1 MAKEITLDDIFQDL
15 QAIEP
20 IILQYEQKYRL
31 LSPYF
36 YKLYQAGKLEERWD
50 FMDWAAL
57 YEIKLDREKEFKKR
71 FSEVLQN
78 LPLEQPVEDDTL
90 TTE

>member
-1 MAKEITLDDIFQDL
+1 MAKDISIDEILQDL
-15 QAIEP
+15 EAIEP

-50 FMDWAAL
+50 FIDESVDLIPLRRFDLM
-57 YEIKLDREKEFKKR
+57 IKTIYRYMIFI
-71 FSEVLQN
+71 
-78 LPLEQPVEDDTL
+78 
-90 TTE
+90 

>member
-1 MAKEITLDDIFQDL
+1 MAPEITIDDILQDL

-20 IILQYEQKYRL
+20 LILQYEQKYRL

-36 YKLYQAGKLEERWD
+36 YRLYQKGKLEERWD

-57 YEIKLDREKEFKKR
+57 YEIKLDRENEYHKR
-71 FSEVLQN
+71 LSDVLKN
-78 LPLEQPVEDDTL
+78 LPLQEPVEEQML
-90 TTE
+90 TAL

>member
-1 MAKEITLDDIFQDL
+1 MMTEISIDDILQDL
-15 QAIEP
+15 QAIDP

-57 YEIKLDREKEFKKR
+57 YEIKLDREKEYQQR
-71 FSEVLQN
+71 FSEVLKY
-78 LPLEQPVEDDTL
+78 LPLEQVVETDTL
-90 TTE
+90 IIE

>member
-1 MAKEITLDDIFQDL
+1 VATENTIDDIMQDL

-20 IILQYEQKYRL
+20 LILQYEQKYRL

-36 YKLYQAGKLEERWD
+36 YKLYQTGKLEERWD

-57 YEIKLDREKEFKKR
+57 YEIKLDRGQVYRERLKEVH
-71 FSEVLQN
+71 EN
-78 LPLEQPVEDDTL
+78 LPLDHSVGEEIL
-90 TTE
+90 LAE

>member
-1 MAKEITLDDIFQDL
+1 VAKDITIDDILQDL
-15 QAIEP
+15 QAVEP

-36 YKLYQAGKLEERWD
+36 YRLYQKGKLEERWD

-57 YEIKLDREKEFKKR
+57 YEIKLDREKEYEKR
-71 FSEVLQN
+71 LSDVLKN
-78 LPLEQPVEDDTL
+78 LPLEEHVEEDML
-90 TTE
+90 MTE

>member
-1 MAKEITLDDIFQDL
+1 L

-20 IILQYEQKYRL
+20 IILQYEQKYKL

-36 YKLYQAGKLEERWD
+36 YKLYKGGKLEERWD

-57 YEIKLDREKEFKKR
+57 YEIKLDREQQYKQLLPEA
-71 FSEVLQN
+71 LN
-78 LPLEQPVEDDTL
+78 DLPLEHPIAEDPL
-90 TTE
+90 LAE

>member
-1 MAKEITLDDIFQDL
+1 MATENTIDDIMQDL

-20 IILQYEQKYRL
+20 LILQYEQKYKL

-36 YKLYQAGKLEERWD
+36 YKLYQSGKLEERWD

-57 YEIKLDREKEFKKR
+57 YEIKLDREQVYKER
-71 FSEVLQN
+71 LYEVLEN
-78 LPLEQPVEDDTL
+78 LPLDHSVGEEIL
-90 TTE
+90 LAE

>member
-1 MAKEITLDDIFQDL
+1 MAKSITLDDILQDL

-20 IILQYEQKYRL
+20 IILQYEQKYKL

-36 YKLYQAGKLEERWD
+36 YKLFKNGKLEERWD

-57 YEIKLDREKEFKKR
+57 YEIKLDREQQYKELVPEALK
-71 FSEVLQN
+71 N
-78 LPLEQPVEDDTL
+78 LPLEQPVEDEL
-90 TTE
+90 LSVE

>member
-1 MAKEITLDDIFQDL
+1 MAKQITIDDILKDL

-36 YKLYQAGKLEERWD
+36 YKMYQAGKLEERWD
-50 FMDWAAL
+50 FIDWAAL
-57 YEIKLDREKEFKKR
+57 YEIKLRRLQQYEKHLG
-71 FSEVLQN
+71 EVLKN
-78 LPLEQPVEDDTL
+78 LPLEKSVEEISL
-90 TTE
+90 TEK

>member
-1 MAKEITLDDIFQDL
+1 MAKDSTIDDIMQDL

-20 IILQYEQKYRL
+20 IILQYEQKYKL

-57 YEIKLDREKEFKKR
+57 YEIKLDREQQYRER
-71 FSEVLQN
+71 LPEALEH
-78 LPLEQPVEDDTL
+78 LPLDHPVKEETL
-90 TTE
+90 LTE